1 MPNKFDARLKKITQ
15 LFEKVNGKKFCSIMI
30 NELDSEFTSLSI
42 GDEKFILPKDKD
54 PMVFVKDYERKNKIL
69 FTKSN
74 SITVII
80 TNYSGK

>member
-1 MPNKFDARLKKITQ
+1 MQNKYDARLKMI
-15 LFEKVNGKKFCSIMI
+15 LNEFEKINPQKFCTIMVDERGPENNSISI
-30 NELDSEFTSLSI
+30 DGEEFLL
-42 GDEKFILPKDKD
+42 EKDID
-54 PMVFVKDYERKNKIL
+54 PMEFIKEYERKNKIL